1 MEEKMKEILK
11 EKNEEILNYKGEN
24 LYKDGLLDSIEVVE
38 LVAQIEEAFGIDIA
52 PDLVVLENF
61 ANEDAIFNF
70 IRKVLEESHA
80 G

>member
-11 EKNEEILNYKGEN
+11 EINEEILNYKGEN

>member
-11 EKNEEILNYKGEN
+11 EINEEILNYKGEN

-61 ANEDAIFNF
+61 AHEDAIFNF